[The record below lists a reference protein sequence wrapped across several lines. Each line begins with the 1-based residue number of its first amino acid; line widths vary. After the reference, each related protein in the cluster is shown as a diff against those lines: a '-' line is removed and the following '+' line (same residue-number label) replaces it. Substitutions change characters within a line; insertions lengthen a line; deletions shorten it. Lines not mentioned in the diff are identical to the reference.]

1 MLRFIHDATRIREG
15 GQFRLLRMRRFGPF
29 FLTQFLGAFNDNV
42 FKNALIIY
50 IAFGSTEL
58 TVAQQNTLTN
68 LSAGLFI
75 LPFLIFSFLCGQLA
89 DKYEKSALIRRIK
102 LLEVVIML
110 AAAAA
115 FLSRDLPVLIG
126 LLFLMGA
133 QSSLF
138 GPVKYSI
145 LPQHLESRE
154 LVGGN
159 ALVQSGTYLAI
170 LFGTLTGGLL
180 IAIPESGPAWV
191 AFAVVALALAGWLSS
206 LAVPAANAVDSD
218 LALRW
223 NPWRE
228 TVRIVGMSREE
239 PTVFLSMLGISWF
252 WYLGASY
259 LTQLPNYTRLTLGG
273 DEHVVT
279 LLLTLFSVGIGV
291 GSLLCERL
299 SRKRLEPGL
308 VPFGLLGVTLFG
320 LDLALVR
327 PQVGESL
334 IGGLTFAGSAAGW
347 RVMLD
352 VLLLGA
358 FGGLYI
364 VPLYTLIQLRS
375 AVSRRSRI
383 IAANNVL
390 NALFMVVSA
399 LVAMM
404 MLGSGAGIPDLFL
417 LVAGA
422 NLTFGLWLC
431 AKVPE
436 FPRRALGWLS
446 SAFR

>member
-1 MLRFIHDATRIREG
+1 MTPPESGKG